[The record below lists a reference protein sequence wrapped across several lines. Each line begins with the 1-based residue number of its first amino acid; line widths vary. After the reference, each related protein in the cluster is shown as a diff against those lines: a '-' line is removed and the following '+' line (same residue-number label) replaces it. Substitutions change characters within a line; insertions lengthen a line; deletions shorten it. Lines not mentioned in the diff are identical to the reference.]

1 MMEQQVL
8 RIAREVAISSAYEA
22 GRVIR
27 DRFGMLNQARE
38 KDEHGDLVT
47 EADHKAEAVILH
59 KIQSVFP
66 GHRIQSEEAGEIAA
80 ESEWTWLV
88 DPLDGTNN
96 YAVGL
101 PLFAVSITLVHRQS
115 PVLAVIYEPMTER
128 LYVAATGEGATC
140 NGNGLEIG
148 ERGPLAKARVGWIQG
163 HLVQQD
169 RKAARLRH
177 HIEANSKRLM
187 RLWAPTLQ
195 WTMLAR
201 GDLDG
206 IIVFNSE
213 GEDLYSGLL
222 VVQEAGGIVMDFEGH
237 PFTGTGGQPY
247 LIACRSEHRAYFLDL
262 VREGL
267 NEQ

>member
-1 MMEQQVL
+1 MMEQQVV

-27 DRFGMLNQARE
+27 ERFGMLNQVRE

-47 EADHKAEAVILH
+47 EADHMAEAIILH
-59 KIQSVFP
+59 KIQSAFP
-66 GHRIQSEEAGEIAA
+66 GHRIQSEEAGEIASS
-80 ESEWTWLV
+80 SEWTWLV

-101 PLFAVSITLVHRQS
+101 PLFAVSITLVHHDN
-115 PVLAVIYEPMTER
+115 PVLAVIFEPMTER
-128 LYVAATGEGATC
+128 LYVAEAGEGATC
-140 NGNGLEIG
+140 NGIRVAIG
-148 ERGPLAKARVGWIQG
+148 DRGALAKARVGWIQG
-163 HLVQQD
+163 HQVQHD
-169 RKAARLRH
+169 ETAAKLRH
-177 HIEANSKRLM
+177 HIDGSSRRMM

-206 IIVFNSE
+206 IIVYNSE

-222 VVQEAGGIVMDFEGH
+222 IVQEAGGIVMDYEGN
-237 PFTGTGGQPY
+237 PFTGTGGRPY
-247 LIACRSEHRAYFLDL
+247 LIACRSEHRSYFLDL

-267 NEQ
+267 NKR